1 MTSKLLLSTA
11 TCALSL
17 HGLSALAANEVHAA
31 AHGLQTINA
40 GQGMTLR
47 QALPQTL
54 ANTQTAQTN
63 EEGGNLQVTTTH
75 FEVGQTVEIT
85 YNNLPAKATISV
97 YKDQARIPLKEQLT
111 LTEKAEKGVFT
122 LGDQLEA
129 GDYTVR
135 CTNAKGEDITPPILF
150 SVSAQ
155 AWTKGPKDIFVMSDI
170 HVMSPELLIKEGSA
184 FEKYLAGDRK
194 LLAESKDI
202 FYTMIDTI
210 LAQKPELVLIPGDL
224 TKDGELLS
232 HQLVAEQLKRLK
244 QAGIQTLVVPGNHDV
259 NNPHAYV
266 FDGDQ
271 TRYAETVSRE
281 KFAEIYSEFGYGKD
295 AKRDPQSLSYAV
307 EALPDVVVVGIDA
320 CRYEDNTFV
329 SQGADKDVCVTSG
342 RIKPETLQ
350 WISQQAQEAREKGK
364 QVLAV
369 MHHNLVEH
377 FNGQATIASP
387 YVVENAAEVRKV
399 LMEAGIRTVFT
410 GHFHIQDIAKDYNET
425 KTDSIYDI
433 STGSTVTYPC
443 PFRQVRLNEDN
454 TVMELR
460 GKLLKSVKLNG
471 QLEANFGH
479 YAQEKLVSGLEP
491 MVGGLISDYWDTI
504 QKVVSDATGS
514 LGDLGAAI
522 KFPETP
528 EELTA
533 MLMECIG
540 EDAIKAYLT
549 FSESNEDKKASEVL
563 QKRIVTD
570 GINKLVDKLVGR
582 ILGVVA
588 KPIVHEKVDPIL
600 NTVLGSLLGNIT
612 NNGTDKA
619 NVTND
624 LDLSIDMPRKVVSQ
638 IADVANATEAMQV
651 TPTLTDGPIRIL
663 LPELAQSARLC
674 IYDLNGR
681 ILYTTEVPAGAP
693 SVLPYR
699 FQQKGVYLV
708 KLIGQGNAVKVIVE

>member
-1 MTSKLLLSTA
+1 
-11 TCALSL
+11 
-17 HGLSALAANEVHAA
+17 
-31 AHGLQTINA
+31 
-40 GQGMTLR
+40 
-47 QALPQTL
+47 
-54 ANTQTAQTN
+54 
-63 EEGGNLQVTTTH
+63 
-75 FEVGQTVEIT
+75 
-85 YNNLPAKATISV
+85 
-97 YKDQARIPLKEQLT
+97 
-111 LTEKAEKGVFT
+111 
-122 LGDQLEA
+122 
-129 GDYTVR
+129 
-135 CTNAKGEDITPPILF
+135 
-150 SVSAQ
+150 
-155 AWTKGPKDIFVMSDI
+155 
-170 HVMSPELLIKEGSA
+170 
-184 FEKYLAGDRK
+184 
-194 LLAESKDI
+194 
-202 FYTMIDTI
+202 
-210 LAQKPELVLIPGDL
+210 
-224 TKDGELLS
+224 
-232 HQLVAEQLKRLK
+232 
-244 QAGIQTLVVPGNHDV
+244 
-259 NNPHAYV
+259 
-266 FDGDQ
+266 
-271 TRYAETVSRE
+271 
-281 KFAEIYSEFGYGKD
+281 
-295 AKRDPQSLSYAV
+295 
-307 EALPDVVVVGIDA
+307 
-320 CRYEDNTFV
+320 
-329 SQGADKDVCVTSG
+329 
-342 RIKPETLQ
+342 
-350 WISQQAQEAREKGK
+350 
-364 QVLAV
+364 
-369 MHHNLVEH
+369 
-377 FNGQATIASP
+377 
-387 YVVENAAEVRKV
+387 
-399 LMEAGIRTVFT
+399 
-410 GHFHIQDIAKDYNET
+410 
-425 KTDSIYDI
+425 
-433 STGSTVTYPC
+433 
-443 PFRQVRLNEDN
+443 
-454 TVMELR
+454 MELR
-460 GKLLKSVKLNG
+460 GKLLKSVELNG

-491 MVGGLISDYWDTI
+491 MVGGLISDYWDMI

-600 NTVLGSLLGNIT
+600 NTVLGSLLGNVT